1 MRKELQLPQYIKL
14 TIGLFGIVLLVFV
27 LIMTKAILIPVTFGL
42 IFSFLLHP
50 LCCKLEKWHIPP
62 SLAAIICIFFIF
74 VLLSVLIF
82 FASIQMTHLMED
94 LPRLKLK
101 FDELALQ
108 GIAMMKEFTGWS
120 YTKTHDVLNDS
131 INETFNQGGSVVANT
146 LSVTSSAV
154 SFFIILLI
162 STFFFLYYRIFF
174 KVFVYKVFK
183 SYNSRYVKNILIRI
197 QSVVQNYIVGLVT
210 VIAII
215 GTLNSIGLL
224 ILGIKYAIFFGIL
237 GAILNVLPYIGV
249 MLGGLLPAVYALVTK
264 DSLLYPLGV
273 IGIYWFVQILE
284 ANFITP
290 NIVGSKVSLN
300 PFAAILA
307 IIIGEQIW
315 GIAGMILAIPVL
327 AICKVIFDIVEPLKP
342 IGYVL
347 GEPGSEKEKKKSLL

>member
-1 MRKELQLPQYIKL
+1 MKKEIYLPQYIKL
-14 TIGLFGIVLLVFV
+14 TIALFGVVLLIFV
-27 LIMTKAILIPVTFGL
+27 LIMTKAVLVPVTFGL

-50 LCCKLEKWHIPP
+50 MCCRLEKWHLPP
-62 SLAAIICIFFIF
+62 PLAAVICICF
-74 VLLSVLIF
+74 VFAILGCLIF
-82 FASIQMTHLMED
+82 FASIQLTHLMED
-94 LPRLKLK
+94 LPRLKMK
-101 FDELALQ
+101 FDELTLESISQ
-108 GIAMMKEFTGWS
+108 LKEITGWS
-120 YTKTHDVLNDS
+120 YTKTHDVLNNS
-131 INETFNQGGSVVANT
+131 INETFNQGGSFIANT
-146 LSVTSSAV
+146 LSITTSAV
-154 SFFIILLI
+154 SFFIILLV
-162 STFFFLYYRIFF
+162 STFFFLYYRVFF

-183 SYNSRYVKNILIRI
+183 SYNSRYVKNILIRM

-215 GTLNSIGLL
+215 GTLNSIGLFFL
-224 ILGIKYAIFFGIL
+224 DIKYALFFGVL

-249 MLGGLLPAVYALVTK
+249 LIGGLLPAVYALVTK
-264 DSLLYPLGV
+264 DSIWYPLGV
-273 IGIYWFVQILE
+273 IAIYWFVQILE

-315 GIAGMILAIPVL
+315 GVAGMILAIPVL

-347 GEPGSEKEKKKSLL
+347 GEPGTEKQRRKSLL